1 MTKAGLRYLKSPAYS
16 QSSFR
21 PKESEAKLKLK
32 LMLEDIH
39 GIRASYYWT
48 SSAVFG
54 SGDSV
59 GFVELLG
66 SVASTYADYEYFAAR
81 PALLF
86 KL

>member
-1 MTKAGLRYLKSPAYS
+1 MTKAGFRYLKSPAYS

-39 GIRASYYWT
+39 GIGASYYWT
-48 SSAVFG
+48 SSAASASYHAYYVFSAG
-54 SGDSV
+54 RVYDD
-59 GFVELLG
+59 FVISEY
-66 SVASTYADYEYFAAR
+66 YAVR

>member
-1 MTKAGLRYLKSPAYS
+1 MTKAGLRYLKSPAHS

-39 GIRASYYWT
+39 GIGALYYWT
-48 SSAVFG
+48 SSAVTPSDTAYIVTSYG
-54 SGDSV
+54 HVNSAYV
-59 GFVELLG
+59 
-66 SVASTYADYEYFAAR
+66 DYEFYAAR

>member
-39 GIRASYYWT
+39 GIGVSYYWT
-48 SSAVFG
+48 SSAASASDSAYGVYLT
-54 SGDSV
+54 GDVYSNYV
-59 GFVELLG
+59 YSEL
-66 SVASTYADYEYFAAR
+66 YAAR

>member
-39 GIRASYYWT
+39 GIGASYYWT
-48 SSAVFG
+48 SSAA
-54 SGDSV
+54 SASDS
-59 GFVELLG
+59 
-66 SVASTYADYEYFAAR
+66 AYAVYSYGTVSIGYVSNGYAAAR

>member
-39 GIRASYYWT
+39 GIGASDYWT
-48 SSAVFG
+48 SSAA
-54 SGDSV
+54 
-59 GFVELLG
+59 L
-66 SVASTYADYEYFAAR
+66 ASYSAYYVDYTGNVNSHRVSSESLAAR

>member
-39 GIRASYYWT
+39 GIGGSSYWT
-48 SSAVFG
+48 SSADYG

-59 GFVELLG
+59 SFVEFG
-66 SVASTYADYEYFAAR
+66 MVATTYADYENIAVR

>member
-39 GIRASYYWT
+39 GIGASDYWT
-48 SSAVFG
+48 SSATSASYDAYYVID
-54 SGDSV
+54 SGVVYDNSV
-59 GFVELLG
+59 LSKLR
-66 SVASTYADYEYFAAR
+66 AAR

>member
-1 MTKAGLRYLKSPAYS
+1 MTKAGLRYLKSLAYS

-48 SSAVFG
+48 SSAASASYSAYYVSNFG
-54 SGDSV
+54 NV
-59 GFVELLG
+59 NTFHV
-66 SVASTYADYEYFAAR
+66 DYEFYAAR

>member
-39 GIRASYYWT
+39 GIGALYYWT
-48 SSAVFG
+48 SSAALASYSAYYVDYHG
-54 SGDSV
+54 SLDYFRV
-59 GFVELLG
+59 V
-66 SVASTYADYEYFAAR
+66 YEYYAAR

>member
-1 MTKAGLRYLKSPAYS
+1 MTKAGLRYLKSPVYS

-39 GIRASYYWT
+39 GIGASYYWT
-48 SSAVFG
+48 SSAG
-54 SGDSV
+54 SASSGAYLVYYYGDMYNINVSS
-59 GFVELLG
+59 ESL
-66 SVASTYADYEYFAAR
+66 AAR